1 MTLRVAAVIPAAG
14 AGVRLRDSGGTSAPK
29 ALRLLAGRSLLERS
43 LTTLSPVVDEVVVA
57 APPNNLSLV
66 REHVQGCC
74 TASVTV
80 VAGGQTRQASV
91 RAALAA
97 TSSAVD
103 LVLVHDAARP
113 LLPVEV
119 ARRVLSALREG
130 AAAVVPTVP
139 VVDSLRELR
148 PGATSR
154 PVNRSALRAVQT
166 PQGFQRQVLVGA
178 HQDGADDEATD
189 DASLV
194 ERIGVAVT
202 LVDGADVAF
211 KITTPLDWLVAELLL
226 RDGGRAQR

>member
-14 AGVRLRDSGGTSAPK
+14 AGVRLRDCGGTSAPK

-66 REHVQGCC
+66 REHVQGC

-139 VVDSLRELR
+139 IVDSLRELR

-226 RDGGRAQR
+226 RDGGGAQR